1 MPFDVV
7 CTVHRCMERRV
18 RQMASRTPS
27 NGETEQAS
35 SKSSAYQETRSNIDQ
50 QRIGRSPKIKR
61 GGKDTEKIFTQQ

>member
-35 SKSSAYQETRSNIDQ
+35 SKGPYLNDVY
-50 QRIGRSPKIKR
+50 
-61 GGKDTEKIFTQQ
+61 KIFWFFDPLPPLSAIV